1 MYINFYQYSGRFAH
15 FPVLISTP
23 VIFPSLR
30 VSLKLISCQC
40 TDILLQLAYG
50 ILQYQEH
57 CCVFFFKI
65 WTNRFQ

>member
-30 VSLKLISCQC
+30 VSLKLINVQ
-40 TDILLQLAYG
+40 I
-50 ILQYQEH
+50 
-57 CCVFFFKI
+57 FFFNLLMAFYSIKN
-65 WTNRFQ
+65 TVVSSFLKFGPTVFNK